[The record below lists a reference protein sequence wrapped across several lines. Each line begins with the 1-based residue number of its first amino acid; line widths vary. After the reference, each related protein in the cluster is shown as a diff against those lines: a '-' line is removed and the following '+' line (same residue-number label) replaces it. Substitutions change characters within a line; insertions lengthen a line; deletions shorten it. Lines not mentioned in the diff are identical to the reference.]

1 MAKRRIYK
9 KSKNGGPI
17 KVTARQLHQL
27 YNKYNEGILTS
38 RGYSD
43 LKNMELID
51 SNVRDAIWAL
61 RELGDETLLG
71 TWDKKL
77 RYGFGKRVYI
87 HYDGEDGNRYFFS
100 IAYIPRALN
109 DRDVNE
115 AILRMYF
122 VRRWTVTKLWLW
134 AEPVDISP
142 SYGHD
147 F

>member
-1 MAKRRIYK
+1 MAKCRIYK

-27 YNKYNEGILTS
+27 YAKHEGILNS
-38 RGYSD
+38 REYDD
-43 LKNMELID
+43 LKNMELVE
-51 SNVRDAIWAL
+51 SSVRDAIWAL
-61 RELGDETLLG
+61 REFDNETLLG

-77 RYGFGKRVYI
+77 RYGFGKRIYI
-87 HYDGEDGNRYFFS
+87 HYDGEDEDRYFFS

-134 AEPVDISP
+134 AEPIDITP
-142 SYGHD
+142 NYGQD

>member
-27 YNKYNEGILTS
+27 YAKHEGILNS
-38 RGYSD
+38 REYDD
-43 LKNMELID
+43 LKNMELVE
-51 SNVRDAIWAL
+51 SSVRDAIWAL
-61 RELGDETLLG
+61 REFDNETLLG

-77 RYGFGKRVYI
+77 RYGFGMRIYI
-87 HYDGEDGNRYFFS
+87 HYVGEDEDSYFFS

-134 AEPVDISP
+134 AEPIDITP
-142 SYGHD
+142 NYGQD

>member
-27 YNKYNEGILTS
+27 YAKHEGILNS
-38 RGYSD
+38 REYDD
-43 LKNMELID
+43 LKNRELVE
-51 SNVRDAIWAL
+51 SSVRDAIWAL
-61 RELGDETLLG
+61 REFDNETLLG

-77 RYGFGKRVYI
+77 RYGFGKRIYI
-87 HYDGEDGNRYFFS
+87 HYDGEDEDRYFFS

-134 AEPVDISP
+134 AEPIDITP
-142 SYGHD
+142 NYGQD

>member
-9 KSKNGGPI
+9 KPKNGEPI

-27 YNKYNEGILTS
+27 YIKHEGILTS
-38 RGYSD
+38 REYDD
-43 LKNMELID
+43 LKNMELVE
-51 SNVRDAIWAL
+51 SSVRGAIWAL
-61 RELGDETLLG
+61 REFDDETLLG
-71 TWDKKL
+71 IWDKKL

>member
-9 KSKNGGPI
+9 KSKNGEPI

-27 YNKYNEGILTS
+27 YVKHEGILTS
-38 RGYSD
+38 REYSD

-51 SNVRDAIWAL
+51 SNVRDAKWAL
-61 RELGDETLLG
+61 REFDDETLLG
-71 TWDKKL
+71 TWDKEI
-77 RYGFGKRVYI
+77 RFGYGKRVYI
-87 HYDGEDGNRYFFS
+87 HYDGEDKDKYFFS
-100 IAYIPRALN
+100 LAYIPRALN

-134 AEPVDISP
+134 AEPVDITP
-142 SYGHD
+142 SYDHE